1 VHEQSIRFRQTS
13 KWPLRLISNLLT
25 ETVAKLSETLA
36 SEVSQVIKETFTAP
50 AVDADLK
57 AFNDSFLHKH
67 PESASHLQ
75 AAYNV
80 RHILDSTTK
89 SQNEQD
95 LIKVLDLSDVTIQ
108 QALAGFGLLEEWKS
122 EKQVKD
128 DYRAKAAS
136 RWSDAT
142 VFKQ

>member
-1 VHEQSIRFRQTS
+1 MHEQSIRFRQTS
-13 KWPLRLISNLLT
+13 KSPPPLVSNLLT
-25 ETVAKLSETLA
+25 EIVAKLSEPLS
-36 SEVSQVIKETFTAP
+36 SEVSQVIKEAFTTP

-57 AFNDSFLHKH
+57 AYNDSFLQKH

-80 RHILDSTTK
+80 RHILDSTSN